1 MSFDHNR
8 IMKETK
14 SKVFVITEHYEFIGL
29 LHLININRRESD
41 VLNDGKP
48 FIHLT
53 DVEVRVKSTGKS
65 SQVPFVAI
73 NKRNIICVI
82 PFDSRQGKAEE

>member
-1 MSFDHNR
+1 MSFDRKN
-8 IMKETK
+8 ILKEAK

-29 LHLININRRESD
+29 LHLVNIDRRESD
-41 VLNDGKP
+41 VLNDEKP

-53 DVEVRVKSTGKS
+53 DVEVRVKATGKS

-73 NKRNIICVI
+73 NKRNVICVI
-82 PFDSRQGKAEE
+82 PFESSKSTQKE